1 MGDIIL
7 VKPGGSIPVDG
18 IIIEGKS
25 SIDESSI
32 TGESIPV
39 LKNVGDQVISGTINK
54 NGFFKMR
61 ATKVGENTTLSQII
75 KLVEEAGNSKA
86 PISRLADKV
95 SAIFVPV
102 VIGIA
107 VIATIFW
114 LFNGQ
119 SIEFALSIGISILVI
134 SCPCALGLATPVA
147 IMVGTG
153 KAAENGILIKDA
165 ESLENLH
172 SVNTVVMD
180 KTGTITEGRPEVVGI
195 ETTIDEKYFLQII
208 GSLEKKSEHPL
219 SDAILKKCQ
228 EENVELLE
236 VKQFDSITGRGL
248 KGIIEDRKYFA
259 GNFAFMTENNI
270 KTNEVNDCQTVI
282 YVSDEKNIIG
292 KVQIQDIVK
301 PDSKC
306 AIGLLKKENINV
318 MMVTGD
324 NRKVAEKIGSEIEIN
339 DIISEVLPQ
348 EKLKV
353 IEDIQKNGEKVAF
366 IGDGINDS
374 PALTQADIGIAIG
387 SGTDIAIES
396 ANIVLIKNNL
406 MDVVNAINLSQNVI
420 KNIKLSLFWA
430 FIYNIIGIPIA
441 AGLFYFSYGLKLNP
455 MIAATAM
462 SLSSVSVVT
471 NALRL
476 RNIKLKHNY
485 NNLCSIDKNIN
496 KEEKNMKKVINI
508 EGMQCNHCKM
518 SVEKAL
524 SSIDGVKNVEVSL
537 ENKNALIESDIQID
551 DSIIKKAIEEA
562 GFEVK

>member
-270 KTNEVNDCQTVI
+270 KTIEVNDCQTVI

-306 AIGLLKKENINV
+306 AIGLLKKKNINV

>member
-54 NGFFKMR
+54 NVFFKMR

-306 AIGLLKKENINV
+306 AIGLLKKKNINV